1 MSKIISFF
9 KNRNTAILS
18 VFSFLIPFTIYL
30 LTLEHKLVGG
40 DTSWYALQIM
50 EMRVFVPTGYPVFSM
65 LGKIMALPPIGDA
78 IFRLNLFSAI
88 FGALTVLFLF
98 LTIKSLVKN
107 IWISFF
113 SALIF
118 AFISP
123 FWSVANMLE
132 FDTLNSF
139 FMVLVIYSAIIYNLK
154 RQRKFLY
161 FFFFCLGLSLT
172 NHPIT
177 LFVVP
182 AFLIYVII
190 INPGIFKS
198 IKAVLTSILLFILPL
213 LSYFYILIRSLQG
226 YGEVTTLK
234 RLLFYVTGRS
244 VTGQVHGGS
253 FGNKSLEVM
262 VRVLNDYIEIIYE
275 SFGIVLVAV
284 AIIGFIYLLRKN
296 LRFGLLS
303 FLAMIFNLI
312 IIVQY
317 LDFANPNYV
326 LDSMLII
333 TIYIAFGFM
342 LIFDL
347 LGKLFT
353 RLLAGRKQVNADKV
367 LKYLAFTAL
376 ILFIAFQP
384 ASLIYANYNRADR
397 SEPEEVYKF
406 WDEAIGN
413 IENGSRLYE
422 FASSINVGMFVNK
435 YEYGEKG
442 IEFIYHN
449 DEGYSVE
456 SIEADIGKGI
466 DVYLVGNAEFLRTFL
481 EIEQVGKT
489 YYWDWQKEV
498 LRLFKVKGL
507 TVNIDISHNIDS
519 YDKKFSEIFMLE
531 YVLRNNNKNAVN
543 INSIELELP
552 DSLELVGIEPGGY
565 IDQGPGMSRG
575 MYMWVSDEYVIEGS
589 SEINLKVNL
598 RGTIPGRSA
607 IKFRVS
613 TSGRY
618 IESEDIEIEVKP

>member
-98 LTIKSLVKN
+98 LTIKTLVKN

-113 SALIF
+113 STLIF

-284 AIIGFIYLLRKN
+284 AIIGFIYLVKKN

-303 FLAMIFNLI
+303 LLAMIFNLI

-353 RLLAGRKQVNADKV
+353 RLLAGKKQVNADKV

-422 FASSINVGMFVNK
+422 FASSTNVGMFVNK

-519 YDKKFSEIFMLE
+519 YDKKFSEVFMLE